1 MSESKNM
8 ATHLKTVVEGNLFA
22 LLNSSH
28 ALKFLTLPATYSLL
42 SYLNVDKAW
51 ATRLKIFKGI
61 KHKFIERTFELYLA
75 ETYLNL
81 GSKEKAIE
89 EFKKIK
95 FNLLKPYLYTDVVI
109 LSYFLED
116 FTLLKTFLKNNLEM
130 ISEVN
135 AIREMI
141 FALLYG
147 YVKTFD
153 TDLSDAMNY
162 LLNKLLKS
170 DEVLYYQTLLDT
182 CYRLSHNTLT
192 TPENKK
198 AILLAYSLLSEN
210 QTILKDIIRKRK
222 RQGFDYLF
230 VLSTFRAMLLQ
241 NNLVKEATEIDE
253 QLTSF
258 TEKWRRD
265 KEMSNILTAIELI
278 SNMFGNDDESKV
290 ESELDLLLDSI
301 ENYSRRFMDQVQAS
315 LKEKTKASDKE
326 LLIWYY
332 NLVFG
337 ITVTL
342 LFIDRY
348 KKSIEKYLFRSL
360 RLVDY
365 IGLPNTALNLLKE
378 ILLFA
383 KLRSLIPSNEMYRIF
398 EKYLSLSLGSSYYMK
413 VKQTPKRIEES
424 TVRDTAFAI
433 SQFSVFPEFL
443 PYITFTLIDLQRKF
457 PYYALELANNG
468 IRTILDGLR
477 SLKLGKDLLMKP
489 PFLV

>member
-1 MSESKNM
+1 MGESKNM
-8 ATHLKTVVEGNLFA
+8 DTHLKTVVEGNLFT

-28 ALKFLTLPATYSLL
+28 ALKFLTLPATYALL
-42 SYLNVDKAW
+42 SYLDTNKAW
-51 ATRLKIFKGI
+51 SVRLKIFKGI
-61 KHKFIERTFELYLA
+61 KHKFIERTFELFLA

-81 GSKEKAIE
+81 GSREKAME

-95 FNLLKPYLYTDVVI
+95 FDLLKPYLYTDVVI
-109 LSYFLED
+109 LSYFLKD
-116 FTLLKTFLKNNLEM
+116 FALFKTFLKNNLEK
-130 ISEVN
+130 ISEVS

-153 TDLSDAMNY
+153 TDLSNAMTY
-162 LLNKLLKS
+162 LLNKLLKK

-198 AILLAYSLLSEN
+198 AVLMAYHFLSEN
-210 QTILKDIIRKRK
+210 QNFLEDIIRKRK

-230 VLSTFRAMLLQ
+230 VLTTFRVMLLQ
-241 NNLVKEATEIDE
+241 HNLMKEATKINDW
-253 QLTSF
+253 LTSF
-258 TEKWRRD
+258 TEKWRGD
-265 KEMSNILTAIELI
+265 KEMNNILTTVELI
-278 SNMFGNDDESKV
+278 SIVFDNEDGTKV
-290 ESELDLLLDSI
+290 EPELDLLLDSI
-301 ENYSRRFMDQVQAS
+301 ETDSRKFMDRVQAS
-315 LKEKTKASDKE
+315 LKEKTRASDKE
-326 LLIWYY
+326 LLVWYY

-337 ITVTL
+337 ITAIL

-348 KKSIEKYLFRSL
+348 KKGIEKYLFRSL

-383 KLRSLIPSNEMYRIF
+383 KLRSLIPPNEMYRIF

-413 VKQTPKRIEES
+413 VKHTPKKIEES

-433 SQFSVFPEFL
+433 SQFSIFPEFL
-443 PYITFTLIDLQRKF
+443 PYITFTLIELQRKF